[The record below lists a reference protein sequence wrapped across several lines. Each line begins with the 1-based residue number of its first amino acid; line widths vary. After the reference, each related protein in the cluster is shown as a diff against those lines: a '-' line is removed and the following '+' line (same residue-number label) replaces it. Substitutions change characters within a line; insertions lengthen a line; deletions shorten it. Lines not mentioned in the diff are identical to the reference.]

1 MKKDFIRQPP
11 IAQQPKRPLE
21 MQEFMDV
28 AQVDMAE
35 SYKFKGEQESD
46 SGIEEQKTPQHLIQQ
61 SPPVFKHIVPKDG
74 AYCTCQADR
83 F

>member
-21 MQEFMDV
+21 LQEFPGGR
-28 AQVDMAE
+28 QVDKIE
-35 SYKFKGEQESD
+35 SYKFKVEQESD
-46 SGIEEQKTPQHLIQQ
+46 SEIERHKTPQHVLQK
-61 SPPVFKHIVPKDG
+61 SPHISKHIVPNDG
-74 AYCTCQADR
+74 AYCTCQIDR